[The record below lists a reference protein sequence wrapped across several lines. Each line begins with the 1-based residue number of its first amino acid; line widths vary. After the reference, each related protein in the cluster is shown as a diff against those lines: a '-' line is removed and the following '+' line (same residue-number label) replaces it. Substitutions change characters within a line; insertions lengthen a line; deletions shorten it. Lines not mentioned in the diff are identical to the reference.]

1 MSRAAPLPKPLTIW
15 IINPFDDI
23 PGEGLPP
30 LRYWSLA
37 RVLAGRGHNVIWWS
51 ATWSH
56 RRKATRSVPL
66 GIRDEEGFS
75 VRLVATRP
83 YKKDVSLARFASHR
97 NFGRTFERL
106 ANESIASGQ
115 LVRPDLI
122 VASLAPLDSL
132 EAAAR
137 LAQRLDA
144 NLIVDSVEI
153 WPDSFERLMP
163 GPQWLKKILSP
174 LFLSGMYRR
183 RHAVIQAA
191 DALSSATQI
200 FLDTIACDL
209 SSDSRG
215 DKTAPYVCPFG
226 AYLQEFNPPPRTV
239 NHVPVLH
246 EKTAATSDTLPLQCV
261 YSGMLAA
268 GQDVDTLIA
277 AAKILS
283 ASAIAATLHIAGTGP
298 FEDSLRKA
306 AAALGGSCRVR
317 VHGLLHRKAYVQLLS
332 ECDVGLVL
340 VRPESPAAIPYK
352 ACDYAAAGLAIVNS
366 LPGELESLITRFV
379 AGLKYTAGDAA
390 SLARAI
396 SLLASNRPLLLDY
409 RQGARQLAE
418 AEFDREKL
426 YSQFAQWIEATAS

>member
-215 DKTAPYVCPFG
+215 DKTAPYVCPFA

-239 NHVPVLH
+239 NHVPVLN
-246 EKTAATSDTLPLQCV
+246 EKTAATSGTLPLQCV

-352 ACDYAAAGLAIVNS
+352 ACDHAAAGLAIVNS